1 MAGKTKPAAI
11 FLWIVAGLIVITLA
25 IFGWIQSDPT
35 RALRIAFT
43 PSDPFA
49 PISSTPLDYSDDANW
64 AALPSKDS
72 FAKVSPAGEI
82 RTMALPDV
90 DVFFVHPTTYL
101 SRDSWNAPLDAADAN
116 LRLEKRVLK
125 MQASAFNLAGNIYA
139 PRYRQAT
146 FGAFFD
152 QEGDGLQALIFAY
165 SDVLNAFDQFIA
177 DRNQGRPFILAGH
190 SQGSLH
196 LLTLLQQRLAGSE
209 LAERMVATYIIGWPV
224 SIEADLGAMPGI
236 EPCQTTNDTQCVV
249 SYQTFG
255 PEGETEG
262 IKTFFE
268 TSTSLAGLARAGT
281 QMLCTNPLTWTIDGS
296 AAADANIGAQ
306 ARVPDDESLGDP
318 IKALNGAAC
327 DANGFLILENEP
339 GEAWQEFKMSG
350 ENYHVYDYHKFYGNI
365 RTNAVERVAA
375 WKSANIQGTVQ

>member
-1 MAGKTKPAAI
+1 MAGRVKPAAI
-11 FLWIVAGLIVITLA
+11 FLWVIAGLIVITLA
-25 IFGWIQSDPT
+25 IFAWIQADPA

-43 PSDPFA
+43 PGDPFTA
-49 PISSTPLDYSDDANW
+49 ISSEPLDYTDDANW

-72 FAKVSPAGEI
+72 FAKGRPAGEVSI
-82 RTMALPDV
+82 AVVPDV

-152 QEGDGLQALIFAY
+152 NEGDGLQALVFAY

-177 DRNQGRPFILAGH
+177 DRNEGRPFILAGH

-196 LLTLLQQRLAGSE
+196 LLSLLQQRLAGSD
-209 LAERMVATYIIGWPV
+209 LAERMVATYIVGWPV
-224 SIEADLGAMPGI
+224 SVEADLGAMPGI
-236 EPCQTTNDTQCVV
+236 EACQTATDTQCVV

-255 PEGETEG
+255 PDGDAEG
-262 IKTFFE
+262 IKAFFE
-268 TSTSLAGLARAGT
+268 SSTSLAGLPRAGT
-281 QMLCTNPLTWTIDGS
+281 QMLCTNPLTWTIDG
-296 AAADANIGAQ
+296 AADADANIGAQ
-306 ARVPDDESLGDP
+306 ARMGDDDPLGEP
-318 IKALNGAAC
+318 IVGLNGAAC
-327 DANGFLILENEP
+327 DADGFLVLENEP

-350 ENYHVYDYHKFYGNI
+350 ENFHVYDYHKFFGNI
-365 RTNAVERVAA
+365 RTNATARVAA
-375 WKSANIQGTVQ
+375 WKAANSMEAN

>member
-1 MAGKTKPAAI
+1 MAIKAKPAAI
-11 FLWIVAGLIVITLA
+11 FLWIVAGLIVITLG

-43 PSDPFA
+43 PSEPFSA
-49 PISSTPLDYSDDANW
+49 ISSETLDYTDDANW

-72 FAKVSPAGEI
+72 YAKGRPAGEVSI
-82 RTMALPDV
+82 AVVPDV

-177 DRNQGRPFILAGH
+177 DRNEGRPFILAGH

-209 LAERMVATYIIGWPV
+209 LAKRMVATYIIGWPV
-224 SIEADLGAMPGI
+224 SVEADLGAMPGI
-236 EPCQTTNDTQCVV
+236 EACETETDTQCVV

-255 PEGETEG
+255 PGGDTQG
-262 IKTFFE
+262 IKDFFN
-268 TSTSLAGLARAGT
+268 STNSLAGLPRAGT
-281 QMLCTNPLTWTIDGS
+281 QMLCTNPLTWTIGGS
-296 AAADANIGAQ
+296 AGADANIGAQ
-306 ARVPDDESLGDP
+306 ARMPDDERLGEP
-318 IKALNGAAC
+318 IEGLNGAAC
-327 DANGFLILENEP
+327 DADGFLVLENEP

-350 ENYHVYDYHKFYGNI
+350 ENFHVYDYHKFFGNI
-365 RTNAVERVAA
+365 RTNAVARVAA
-375 WKSANIQGTVQ
+375 WKAAQ